1 MTVRTRGSTGESLD
15 LLLRCRQQDL
25 GTAWWWDG
33 LAHHLGE
40 LGEDLALTDT
50 AGLVAQITTDA
61 PHFAAAARR
70 LTAIHDRAQLDV
82 ARLRREVVDLHG
94 STTSVSDVRDAIEAL
109 LRRVR
114 ALHRLSS
121 DLMLDTYERDIG
133 GD

>member
-1 MTVRTRGSTGESLD
+1 MPVRTRGSAVDSLD
-15 LLLRCRQQDL
+15 LLMRCPQQDM
-25 GTAWWWDG
+25 GSAWWWAS

-40 LGEDLALTDT
+40 LGQELASTDV
-50 AGLVAQITTDA
+50 AGLAAQITADA

-70 LTAIHDRAQLDV
+70 LPTIDEQAQCDV
-82 ARLRREVVDLHG
+82 ARLRGEANAQCAAAREVRG
-94 STTSVSDVRDAIEAL
+94 DVEAL

-121 DLMLDTYERDIG
+121 DLMLDAYERDIG

>member
-1 MTVRTRGSTGESLD
+1 MTVRTRGSAVDSLD
-15 LLLRCRQQDL
+15 LLLRCPQEAT
-25 GTAWWWDG
+25 GGAWWWAS

-40 LGEDLALTDT
+40 LSEELASIDV
-50 AGLVAQITTDA
+50 AGLAAQITTDA

-70 LTAIHDRAQLDV
+70 LPAIDEQAQGDV
-82 ARLRREVVDLHG
+82 ARLHREVTAHDG
-94 STTSVSDVRDAIEAL
+94 STRAAREVRGDVEAL

-121 DLMLDTYERDIG
+121 DLMLDAYERDIG